1 MFILI
6 RLPTV
11 FACFLLVFFLAA
23 CSTGA
28 SQTALNQY
36 KSPIDLTLPHHLSAT
51 VDPIQFAKCMAPQ
64 TAKLKPGFVRFV
76 AKLKTH
82 PQGKL
87 LLADV
92 GLLDD
97 SQLVDSVMT
106 VRSQVQSLFSQF
118 TTDTGY
124 DIDIND
130 SRIAEIMAGSTINDT
145 EDAQQL
151 SINVDQDMHML
162 DDLTRSYLKAYFT
175 KPLDVQASAVNE
187 TKLRVSL
194 AAILNRNPQDQ
205 KISNLMD
212 FLQPQ
217 LKSSINPMTRLGG
230 FIEGD
235 GSQFGFPGV
244 ASPTGSLKVNYSQ
257 IATEV
262 MRIFLTALRDG
273 LAPVPVLENS
283 TAASL
288 QYDFDILQ
296 FGLSDQPIT
305 LEWHMDRHDSSKV
318 LSIRV
323 SPEQFENI
331 ESNARQVEASVAS
344 SVGKAVRG
352 GSMGSL
358 NNEAVAQLLET
369 VAGVLAKHKSQ
380 RAQWCLL
387 AQDQSLLPN
396 SSLVSDQQQP

>member
-6 RLPTV
+6 RLTTA
-11 FACFLLVFFLAA
+11 FAYFLLVFFLAA
-23 CSTGA
+23 CSTGT

-36 KSPIDLTLPHHLSAT
+36 KIPIDFNLPRHLSAT
-51 VDPIQFAKCMAPQ
+51 VNPIQFAKCMAPQ
-64 TAKLKPGFVRFV
+64 TAKLKPGFTRFV

-87 LLADV
+87 LLAEI

-97 SQLVDSVMT
+97 SQLIDSVMT
-106 VRSQVQSLFSQF
+106 VRSQVQTLFSQF
-118 TTDTGY
+118 TTDAGFV
-124 DIDIND
+124 IDLKD
-130 SRIAEIMAGSTINDT
+130 SRIAEIMSDSAINDT

-151 SINVDQDMHML
+151 SINVDKDMQLL

-175 KPLDVQASAVNE
+175 KPLDVQASVVNK

-194 AAILNRNPQDQ
+194 AAILNLKPQDQ
-205 KISNLMD
+205 KISTLMD

-217 LKSSINPMTRLGG
+217 LKSSINPITRLGG
-230 FIEGD
+230 FIDRD

-244 ASPTGSLKVNYSQ
+244 ASQTGSLKVNYSQ

-262 MRIFLTALRDG
+262 MRIFLNALRDG
-273 LAPVPVLENS
+273 LAPIPVLENS

-288 QYDFDILQ
+288 QYNFDILQ

-305 LEWHMDRHDSSKV
+305 LEWHMDRHDTSKV

-331 ESNARQVEASVAS
+331 ESNARQAEASVAS
-344 SVGKAVRG
+344 SVGKAIRG

-387 AQDQSLLPN
+387 AQDQSLLPKN
-396 SSLVSDQQQP
+396 FVSDEQQP

>member
-23 CSTGA
+23 CSTGE

-36 KSPIDLTLPHHLSAT
+36 KSSFDLTLPHHLSAT

-87 LLADV
+87 LLADI

-97 SQLVDSVMT
+97 SQLIDSVMT
-106 VRSQVQSLFSQF
+106 VRSQVQTLFSQF
-118 TTDTGY
+118 TTDAG
-124 DIDIND
+124 DVKD
-130 SRIAEIMAGSTINDT
+130 SRIAEIMSDSAINDT
-145 EDAQQL
+145 EDAQQP
-151 SINVDQDMHML
+151 SINVDQDMQLL

-194 AAILNRNPQDQ
+194 ATILNLKPQDQ
-205 KISNLMD
+205 KISNLID

-217 LKSSINPMTRLGG
+217 LKSSINPITRVGG

-273 LAPVPVLENS
+273 LAPIPVLENS

-305 LEWHMDRHDSSKV
+305 LEWHMDRHDASKV